1 MIEHG
6 DHLDHLVRRGW
17 TAAGGQDAI
26 LPSHATRWLAS
37 RTGLTERSTPAAP
50 DSALTVSDS
59 ALPPAARAALEQAV
73 GTTHVLLGRDDRLG
87 RTGGLSYLDL
97 LRHRGTGELT
107 VPDAVVV
114 PADPAQV
121 QQVVS
126 LCAEHSIGLVPF
138 GGGTSVVGGVAA
150 LRGAKPAVV
159 VLDLSRLDQL
169 VSVDPVSRL
178 AVFQAGVVAPDAE
191 RLLAAHGFTLG
202 HVPQS
207 FERATI
213 GGFAATRSSGQAS
226 AGYGRFEDM
235 VEGVRVATP
244 RGEWRLGA
252 APASAAG
259 PDLRQLVVG
268 SEGAFG
274 VITEVTVR
282 VRALPTVRR
291 YEGFVLDGWEA
302 GATAVRELAQQRV
315 LADVTRLSDPQET
328 EVAFTMSG
336 GWKTALVRRYLRA
349 RGVLEP
355 CLLIL
360 GWEAGSTEELAMRR
374 RATMRALRGRANGAW
389 WRPPRRGGP
398 WRHRAG
404 IEVRPVR
411 RRRRG
416 TARNHL
422 DHDGHPPTPF
432 ARPLGWARPV
442 SLGTAAGESW
452 RHGRFA
458 GPRQRD
464 ALMDAGV
471 CVETLETATYW
482 STLGKLRAAVR
493 AALIES
499 LAAPGRIPIVACHIS
514 HAYETGASL
523 YFTTIVPRADDDP
536 VSQWQQAKTA
546 ACEAIA
552 GLGTISHH
560 HAVGVDHAP
569 YLPAEI
575 GELGVEVLAAV
586 KHTLDP
592 EGVLNPGKLVT

>member
-1 MIEHG
+1 MCHTIHVTHSS

-17 TAAGGQDAI
+17 TPAGGQDAI
-26 LPSHATRWLAS
+26 LPPHATRWLAS
-37 RTGLTERSTPAAP
+37 RTGLDTVSTPAAP
-50 DSALTVSDS
+50 DSALTVQDS
-59 ALPPAARAALEQAV
+59 ALPDDARAALAAV
-73 GTTHVLLGRDDRLG
+73 VGERHVLTGREDRIG
-87 RTGGLSYLDL
+87 RTGGLSYVDL
-97 LRHRGTGELT
+97 LRHRGIGELT
-107 VPDAVVV
+107 APDAVVV
-114 PADPAQV
+114 PADPDEV
-121 QQVVS
+121 QRVVDV
-126 LCAEHSIGLVPF
+126 CVEHGVGLVPF

-150 LRGAKPAVV
+150 LRGDKAAVV
-159 VLDLSRLDQL
+159 VLDLMRLDKL

-191 RLLAAHGFTLG
+191 RLLAEHGFTLG

-213 GGFAATRSSGQAS
+213 GGFAATRSSGQQS

-244 RGEWRLGA
+244 RGDWRLGV

-282 VRALPTVRR
+282 VRARPTVRR

-302 GATAVRELAQQRV
+302 GAAAVRALAQGGV

-336 GWKTALVRRYLRA
+336 GWKTSVVRKYLRA
-349 RGVLEP
+349 RGILEP
-355 CLLIL
+355 ALLIL
-360 GWEAGSTEELAMRR
+360 GWEATSDDELALRR
-374 RATMRALRGRANGAW
+374 RATLRALKPLKPARLGK
-389 WRPPRRGGP
+389 P
-398 WRHRAG
+398 AG
-404 IEVRPVR
+404 
-411 RRRRG
+411 
-416 TARNHL
+416 
-422 DHDGHPPTPF
+422 D
-432 ARPLGWARPV
+432 
-442 SLGTAAGESW
+442 SW
-452 RHGRFA
+452 LHGRFA

-464 ALMDAGV
+464 ALMDRGV

-482 STLGKLRAAVR
+482 SKLGALRTAVR

-499 LAAPGRIPIVACHIS
+499 LSEPGRTPIVACHIS

-523 YFTTIVPRADDDP
+523 YFTTIVPRAPDDQEA
-536 VSQWQQAKTA
+536 QWQQAKVA
-546 ACEAIA
+546 ACLAI
-552 GLGTISHH
+552 GGRPGDGPLGTISHH

-575 GELGVEVLAAV
+575 GDLGVEVLASV
-586 KHTLDP
+586 KRTLDP
-592 EGVLNPGKLVT
+592 EGVLNPGKLIP

>member
-1 MIEHG
+1 
-6 DHLDHLVRRGW
+6 
-17 TAAGGQDAI
+17 
-26 LPSHATRWLAS
+26 
-37 RTGLTERSTPAAP
+37 
-50 DSALTVSDS
+50 
-59 ALPPAARAALEQAV
+59 
-73 GTTHVLLGRDDRLG
+73 
-87 RTGGLSYLDL
+87 
-97 LRHRGTGELT
+97 
-107 VPDAVVV
+107 
-114 PADPAQV
+114 
-121 QQVVS
+121 
-126 LCAEHSIGLVPF
+126 
-138 GGGTSVVGGVAA
+138 VVGGVAA

-244 RGEWRLGA
+244 RGEWRLGV

-360 GWEAGSTEELAMRR
+360 GWEAGSTEELALRR
-374 RATMRALRGRANGAW
+374 RATMRALRR
-389 WRPPRRGGP
+389 
-398 WRHRAG
+398 
-404 IEVRPVR
+404 
-411 RRRRG
+411 
-416 TARNHL
+416 
-422 DHDGHPPTPF
+422 
-432 ARPLGWARPV
+432 ARPV

-482 STLGKLRAAVR
+482 STLGKLRTAVR

-536 VSQWQQAKTA
+536 VAQWQQAKTA

-592 EGVLNPGKLVT
+592 EGVLNPGKLVAPQGCAP